1 MKSKIEPSQYNVQ
14 KDEKIMIGNYAM
26 EWGKNTRKKK
36 KRFNQRVEHLLL
48 LIMYKE
54 EA

>member
-36 KRFNQRVEHLLL
+36 KEIQPEGGTSFAFNNV
-48 LIMYKE
+48 
-54 EA
+54 